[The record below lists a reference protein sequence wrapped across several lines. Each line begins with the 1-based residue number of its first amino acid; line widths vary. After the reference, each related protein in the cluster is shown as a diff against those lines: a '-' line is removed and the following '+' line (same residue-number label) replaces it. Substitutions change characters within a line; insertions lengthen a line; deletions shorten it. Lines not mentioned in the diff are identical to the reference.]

1 MIDDVFI
8 ANHFSTSPSEGVGEK
23 SASFVVTETW
33 LENSLEISIKLK
45 SGKRCGMDN
54 LQLVCRNCHAEIH
67 GKHGERRYIVNKD
80 GSVNIK

>member
-33 LENSLEISIKLK
+33 LENLLEISTKLK
-45 SGKRCGMDN
+45 SGKRSGICT
-54 LQLVCRNCHAEIH
+54 
-67 GKHGERRYIVNKD
+67 ERRPEDYVRYA
-80 GSVNIK
+80 GRMVWWFLVS